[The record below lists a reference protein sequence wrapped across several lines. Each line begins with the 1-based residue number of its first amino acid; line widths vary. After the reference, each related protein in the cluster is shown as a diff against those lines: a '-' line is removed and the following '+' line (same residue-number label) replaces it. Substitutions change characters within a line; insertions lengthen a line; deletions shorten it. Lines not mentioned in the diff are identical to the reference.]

1 MDEYSVKG
9 MSCSACSARVEK
21 AVGAVNGVES
31 CSVSLLTN
39 SLKVS
44 GTAREE
50 DIIRAVEA
58 AGYSA
63 AAISG
68 ENVQEL
74 AEELQDT
81 ESPRLLKRLLWSS
94 GFLLILMYI
103 SMGHT
108 MWGFPLPKVFL
119 ENPPLTAIAQAVL
132 SLMVMVINRDFFIR
146 GTRGAIHRSPNMD
159 TLVALGSFSS
169 FAYSVYVLV
178 EMFSAE
184 GEHAHSMLHGLY
196 FESAAMILVLITL
209 GKMLEAR
216 SKGRA
221 TNAIKSLM
229 ELSPKMANVI
239 RDGEEISV
247 PVENVRIGDVFAVRA
262 GENIPVDA
270 TVIEGESSVDE
281 SALTG
286 ESIPVDKTVGDRV
299 FAATANQYGYIL
311 CRADKTVGDTALFKI
326 IKTVRES
333 AAAKAP
339 IAKTADRVSGVF
351 VPCVM
356 AIAVAA
362 FVIWMLVG
370 QSFEHSLIRAVSV
383 LVISCPCA
391 LGLATPVAIMV
402 GSGKGASNG
411 ILYKTAAAL
420 EETGRCTLCV
430 LDKTGTLTKG
440 EPYVTDVVC
449 ADGYSERI
457 LLEYACS
464 LEAKSEHPLGRAVVR
479 KGEEENIALL
489 PCEGFEVLPGRG
501 LSARIGD
508 AYVLG
513 GKLGFIENNAEV
525 SPRMVALAEE
535 LSEKGKTPLLF
546 AEDGRLVGIIAVA
559 DVLKEDS
566 AEAVAQLE
574 GLGLRVVMLTGD
586 NERTA
591 HAIAESVGIGEVI
604 ADVLPEGKEKA
615 IRELKKTD
623 KVIMVGDGINDAVAL
638 TVADIG
644 IAVGAGTDVAIDAAD
659 VVLTSSSLKG
669 VAAAVRLGRRTLRN
683 IRENLFWA
691 FLYNVIG
698 IPLAAGAFAAFGLEL
713 SPMLGA
719 AAMSLSS
726 VCVVTNALRLNLVKV
741 FDPARDRKIKK
752 KKIKEKNKMEKIMK
766 IEGMM
771 CPHCSGRVKKC
782 LEELSEVAEAQVS
795 HESGSARVVL
805 SEKIADEK
813 LKKTVED
820 QGYTV
825 IEIG

>member
-1 MDEYSVKG
+1 MDEYSIKG

-21 AVGAVNGVES
+21 AVGAVDGVDS

-39 SLKVS
+39 SMKVI
-44 GTAREE
+44 GTASME
-50 DIIRAVEA
+50 DIIKAVEA

-63 AAISG
+63 FAVEEDNSHR
-68 ENVQEL
+68 L
-74 AEELQDT
+74 DEELRDT
-81 ESPRLLKRLLWSS
+81 DSPRLIKRLLWSS
-94 GFLLILMYI
+94 GFLLVLMYV

-108 MWGFPLPKVFL
+108 MWGFPLPRVL
-119 ENPPLTAIAQAVL
+119 SDNPPLVAVIQAVL
-132 SLMVMVINRDFFIR
+132 SLIVMVINREFFIR
-146 GTRGAIHRSPNMD
+146 GIRGAIHRSPNMD

-169 FAYSVYVLV
+169 FAYSIYVLI
-178 EMFSAE
+178 EMLSSE
-184 GEHAHSMLHGLY
+184 GGHSMLHGLY
-196 FESAAMILVLITL
+196 FESAAMILVLITF

-221 TNAIKSLM
+221 TNAIRSLM
-229 ELSPKMANVI
+229 ELSPKMARVI
-239 RDGEEISV
+239 KDGEEIAL
-247 PVENVRIGDVFAVRA
+247 PVEKVRIGDIFAVRS

-270 TVIEGESSVDE
+270 TVIEGESTVDE
-281 SALTG
+281 AVLTG
-286 ESIPVDKTVGDRV
+286 ESVPVDKSVGDRV
-299 FAATANQYGYIL
+299 FAATTNQYGYIL

-339 IAKTADRVSGVF
+339 IAKIADKVSGIF
-351 VPCVM
+351 VPCV
-356 AIAVAA
+356 IAVAIITFA
-362 FVIWMLVG
+362 VWMLLG
-370 QSFEHSLIRAVSV
+370 KGIEHSLIRGVSV

-402 GSGKGASNG
+402 GSAKGASKG
-411 ILYKTAAAL
+411 ILFKTAAAL
-420 EETGRCTLCV
+420 EEIGRCTVCV
-430 LDKTGTLTKG
+430 LDKTGTITKG
-440 EPYVTDVVC
+440 EPYVTDVIC
-449 ADGYSERI
+449 ANGYSEQS

-479 KGEEENIALL
+479 RGEKEKSALL
-489 PCEGFEVLPGRG
+489 SCDCFEVLPGRG
-501 LSARIGD
+501 LSAKFNGEQVI
-508 AYVLG
+508 G
-513 GKLGFIENNAEV
+513 GKLGFVEKNASI
-525 SPRMVALAEE
+525 SPDMAAACES
-535 LSEKGKTPLLF
+535 LSQKGKTPLLF
-546 AEDGRLVGIIAVA
+546 AKNGELMGIIAVA
-559 DVLKEDS
+559 DVLKDDS
-566 AEAVAQLE
+566 SAAVSQLK

-591 HAIAESVGIGEVI
+591 RAVAESVGIEDVI
-604 ADVLPEGKEKA
+604 SDVLPDGKEKA
-615 IRELKKTD
+615 VKGLKKTG

-659 VVLTSSSLKG
+659 VVLTGASLNG
-669 VAAAVRLGRRTLRN
+669 VTAAVRLGRKTLRN

-691 FLYNVIG
+691 FIYNIIG
-698 IPLAAGAFAAFGLEL
+698 IPLAAGAFSALGAEL

-726 VCVVTNALRLNLVKV
+726 VCVVTNALRLNLYNV
-741 FDPARDRKIKK
+741 FDPRRDRKIKQ
-752 KKIKEKNKMEKIMK
+752 KKIKEKKKMEKIMK

-782 LEELSEVAEAQVS
+782 IEELNGVAEADVS
-795 HESGSARVVL
+795 HESGTARVVML
-805 SEKIADEK
+805 EKIDDEK

-825 IEIG
+825 LSIE